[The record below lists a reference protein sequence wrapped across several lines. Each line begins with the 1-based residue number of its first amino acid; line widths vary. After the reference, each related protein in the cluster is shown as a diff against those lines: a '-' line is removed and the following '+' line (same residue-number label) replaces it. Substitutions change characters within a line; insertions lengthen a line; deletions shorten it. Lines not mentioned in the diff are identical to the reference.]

1 MAPSKKHK
9 ELLFQTTK
17 GSNTVFGGLIAS
29 SCWISAV
36 ETSKRII
43 FVCRETEKMEQKS
56 SASKAVRASSPAV
69 SFMLNGAP
77 TPSPMARGKSPMS
90 SGNRISRG
98 GQSAFHT
105 VMRTPSMILTPKGDQ
120 SQSMILL
127 SPSRTIGESLTTLAS
142 GTAHQLEEIWDEV
155 GYNPEERA
163 SQLSDLLVKFRDLC
177 EAKVAEERGVAET
190 FRQTIADAKEELKTT
205 AKALKTL
212 VDPELLRDDSGL
224 TLTDELEQL
233 ETALEGIRNHATEAR
248 EDLKECRD
256 QIIEAH
262 EALGIQEELDTQ
274 WRDIESDLTAERR
287 EQFHR
292 KRVEMK
298 EELHSRTSAVIQLLR
313 SCQHVMHELR
323 IETDQSGT
331 EFDRQIDGSLVR
343 SKDGSFIMAS
353 KFQTETCT
361 GISSK
366 AYDQLMTRL
375 EELNGEKRRRKT
387 KLQDMGASIA
397 MLWEKLRIPEE
408 EQRAFTESV
417 QGLGLDTIAKG
428 EAELERLLLLKA
440 DMIGKLVA
448 EARETIQSLWEETN
462 ATKDQRSSFAPYSV
476 ESESLF
482 NDELLEKHEEYI
494 QVLEARLEN
503 MKPILKLIKHREEI
517 LRERMEYEELQKDP
531 NRLQQRG
538 ASMTKQLMREEKM
551 ARRIKGLPKLTRDLN
566 EKLHEWKEVNHEDFQ
581 YHGEAYLDVMERQEE
596 EWKQYKENELQ
607 HKLKKKQ
614 EEQTLVES
622 RFGAGS
628 KFKPLPSRKVLSNAQ
643 SRQNTTHRAPG
654 DGTNKA
660 SSRPRAAPTASR
672 ATTH

>member
-1 MAPSKKHK
+1 
-9 ELLFQTTK
+9 
-17 GSNTVFGGLIAS
+17 
-29 SCWISAV
+29 
-36 ETSKRII
+36 
-43 FVCRETEKMEQKS
+43 
-56 SASKAVRASSPAV
+56 
-69 SFMLNGAP
+69 MLNGAP
-77 TPSPMARGKSPMS
+77 TPSPMARGKSPLS
-90 SGNRISRG
+90 SGTR
-98 GQSAFHT
+98 GQSAFHP

-155 GYNPEERA
+155 GYSPEERA

-177 EAKVAEERGVAET
+177 ETKVAEERGVAAT
-190 FRQTIADAKEELKTT
+190 FRQTIADAKEELRMT

-212 VDPELLRDDSGL
+212 VDPELLRDESGL
-224 TLTDELEQL
+224 ALTDELDRL
-233 ETALEGIRNHATEAR
+233 ETALEGIRNAAMEAR

-262 EALGIQEELDTQ
+262 EALGISEELDSQ

-292 KRVEMK
+292 KRAEMK
-298 EELHSRTSAVIQLLR
+298 EELHTRMNAVIQLLR

-323 IETDQSGT
+323 IETDQNGT
-331 EFDRQIDGSLVR
+331 DFDRRIEGSLVR

-353 KFQTETCT
+353 KFQTATCT
-361 GISSK
+361 GISST
-366 AYDQLMTRL
+366 AYDKLMNRL

-408 EQRAFTESV
+408 EQRAFTDSV
-417 QGLGLDTIAKG
+417 QGLGLDTIQKG
-428 EAELERLLLLKA
+428 EAELQRLLLLKA
-440 DMIGKLVA
+440 DMIGKLVI
-448 EARETIQSLWEETN
+448 EARETIESLWDETN
-462 ATKDQRSSFAPYSV
+462 ATKEQRASFEPFSV
-476 ESESLF
+476 ESEALF

-517 LRERMEYEELQKDP
+517 IRERMEYEELQKDP

-551 ARRIKGLPKLTRDLN
+551 ARRIKGLPKLSRDLE
-566 EKLHEWKEVNHEDFQ
+566 EKLHEWKEANHEDFQ
-581 YHGEAYLDVMERQEE
+581 YHGEVYLDIMQRQED
-596 EWKQYKENELQ
+596 EWQQYKESELQ
-607 HKLKKKQ
+607 LKLKKKQ
-614 EEQTLVES
+614 EEQALVES
-622 RFGAGS
+622 RFGAGT
-628 KFKPLPSRKVLSNAQ
+628 KFKPLPPRKVLTNAQ
-643 SRQNTTHRAPG
+643 SRQNASRRAPG
-654 DGTNKA
+654 DVSKKA
-660 SSRPRAAPTASR
+660 RPRPGGPSAASTALG
-672 ATTH
+672 H

>member
-1 MAPSKKHK
+1 
-9 ELLFQTTK
+9 
-17 GSNTVFGGLIAS
+17 
-29 SCWISAV
+29 
-36 ETSKRII
+36 
-43 FVCRETEKMEQKS
+43 
-56 SASKAVRASSPAV
+56 
-69 SFMLNGAP
+69 
-77 TPSPMARGKSPMS
+77 MS

-417 QGLGLDTIAKG
+417 QGLGLDTVAKG

-628 KFKPLPSRKVLSNAQ
+628 KFKPLPGRKVLSNAQ

-654 DGTNKA
+654 DATNKA

-672 ATTH
+672 APTH

>member
-1 MAPSKKHK
+1 
-9 ELLFQTTK
+9 
-17 GSNTVFGGLIAS
+17 
-29 SCWISAV
+29 
-36 ETSKRII
+36 
-43 FVCRETEKMEQKS
+43 
-56 SASKAVRASSPAV
+56 
-69 SFMLNGAP
+69 
-77 TPSPMARGKSPMS
+77 
-90 SGNRISRG
+90 
-98 GQSAFHT
+98 
-105 VMRTPSMILTPKGDQ
+105 MILTPKGDQ

-177 EAKVAEERGVAET
+177 ETKVAEERGVAET

-212 VDPELLRDDSGL
+212 IDPELLRDDCGL
-224 TLTDELEQL
+224 TLTDELERL
-233 ETALEGIRNHATEAR
+233 ETALEGIRNSATEAR
-248 EDLKECRD
+248 DDLKECRD

-262 EALGIQEELDTQ
+262 EALGIKEELDTQ

-292 KRVEMK
+292 KRAEMK

-323 IETDQSGT
+323 IETDQNGT
-331 EFDRQIDGSLVR
+331 ELDRRIDGSLVR

-353 KFQTETCT
+353 KFQTESCT
-361 GISSK
+361 GISST
-366 AYDQLMTRL
+366 AYDALMTRL

-387 KLQDMGASIA
+387 KLQEMGASIA

-417 QGLGLDTIAKG
+417 QGLGLDTIEKG
-428 EAELERLLLLKA
+428 EAELQRLLTLKA
-440 DMIGKLVA
+440 DMIGKLVI
-448 EARETIQSLWEETN
+448 EARETIEGLWDETN
-462 ATKDQRSSFAPYSV
+462 ATKDQRSSFEPYSV
-476 ESESLF
+476 ESEALF

-503 MKPILKLIKHREEI
+503 MKPILKLIKHREDI

-551 ARRIKGLPKLTRDLN
+551 ARRIKGIPKLTRDLE
-566 EKLHEWKEVNHEDFQ
+566 EKLLEWKDANHEDFQ
-581 YHGEAYLDVMERQEE
+581 YHGEVYLDVMQRQEE
-596 EWKQYKENELQ
+596 EWKQYKESELQ

-614 EEQTLVES
+614 EEQALVES
-622 RFGAGS
+622 RFGAGT
-628 KFKPLPSRKVLSNAQ
+628 KFKPLPPRKVLTNAQ
-643 SRQNTTHRAPG
+643 SRQNAARRAPG
-654 DGTNKA
+654 GA
-660 SSRPRAAPTASR
+660 SKQNARPRPGGAKAASR
-672 ATTH
+672 VPSH